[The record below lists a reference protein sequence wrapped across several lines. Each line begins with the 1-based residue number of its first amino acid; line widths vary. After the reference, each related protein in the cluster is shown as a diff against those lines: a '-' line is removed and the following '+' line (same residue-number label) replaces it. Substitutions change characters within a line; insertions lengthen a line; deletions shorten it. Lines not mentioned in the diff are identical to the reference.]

1 MAQIYAQYC
10 PVAHALELVG
20 DRWSLLII
28 RDLLQKPQRFTDLLH
43 YSSNITPKWLTARL
57 RQLEQAGIIE
67 REKHENRREVWY
79 KLTPAGQDLNPVVE
93 ALSDWGLR
101 YAMCPPRPGEV
112 VLPDRVMS
120 TLAASMNKRGWKI
133 PKPANWL
140 FDFLPSGPYTVSF
153 SGECW
158 SIKEGSG
165 KNPEVVLTTSPEA
178 WATFLALKREKRREY
193 ARNMQITGLPESV
206 GEFWNTFGATGVKT

>member
-79 KLTPAGQDLNPVVE
+79 KLTPAGQGNDYFG
-93 ALSDWGLR
+93 GLAEQAR
-101 YAMCPPRPGEV
+101 LENTKTGNLVIRF
-112 VLPDRVMS
+112 
-120 TLAASMNKRGWKI
+120 
-133 PKPANWL
+133 PAGRSL
-140 FDFLPSGPYTVSF
+140 YRIF
-153 SGECW
+153 
-158 SIKEGSG
+158 
-165 KNPEVVLTTSPEA
+165 
-178 WATFLALKREKRREY
+178 
-193 ARNMQITGLPESV
+193 
-206 GEFWNTFGATGVKT
+206 

>member
-67 REKHENRREVWY
+67 REKHENRREVC
-79 KLTPAGQDLNPVVE
+79 TN
-93 ALSDWGLR
+93 
-101 YAMCPPRPGEV
+101 
-112 VLPDRVMS
+112 
-120 TLAASMNKRGWKI
+120 
-133 PKPANWL
+133 
-140 FDFLPSGPYTVSF
+140 
-153 SGECW
+153 
-158 SIKEGSG
+158 
-165 KNPEVVLTTSPEA
+165 
-178 WATFLALKREKRREY
+178 
-193 ARNMQITGLPESV
+193 
-206 GEFWNTFGATGVKT
+206 

>member
-1 MAQIYAQYC
+1 
-10 PVAHALELVG
+10 
-20 DRWSLLII
+20 
-28 RDLLQKPQRFTDLLH
+28 LLH

-57 RQLEQAGIIE
+57 RQLEEAGIIE

-140 FDFLPSGPYTVSF
+140 FDFLPGGPYTVSF

-158 SIKEGSG
+158 STKEGSG

>member
-1 MAQIYAQYC
+1 MAQTYAQYC

-57 RQLEQAGIIE
+57 RQLEEAGIIE

-93 ALSDWGLR
+93 ALWDWGLR
-101 YAMCPPRPGEV
+101 YAMNPPRPRET
-112 VLPDRVMS
+112 VLPDRVM
-120 TLAASMNKRGWKI
+120 TTMAASLNKRGRKLT
-133 PKPANWL
+133 KPANWL
-140 FDFLPSGPYTVSF
+140 FDFLPGGPYTVSF
-153 SGECW
+153 DGDCW
-158 SIKEGSG
+158 SAKEGRG
-165 KNPEVVLTTSPEA
+165 KNPDVVLATSPEA
-178 WATFLALKREKRREY
+178 WATFLALKREERRDY
-193 ARNMQITGLPESV
+193 ARTMKITGSPESV
-206 GEFWNTFGATGVKT
+206 GEFWNTFGTVGGKA